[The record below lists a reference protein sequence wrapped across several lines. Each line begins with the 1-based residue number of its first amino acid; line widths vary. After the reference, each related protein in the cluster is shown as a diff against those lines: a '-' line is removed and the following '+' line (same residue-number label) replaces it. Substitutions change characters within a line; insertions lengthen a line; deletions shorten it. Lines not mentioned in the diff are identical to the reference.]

1 MNTKLISAAAIVAA
15 FGAATAFA
23 GEDKV
28 AAEGDWQTKLEAK
41 FAKIDVDANGAVS
54 EAEYLEYKMAEAKAA
69 FLAMAGDDGS
79 VTLEE
84 AKAAYLAE
92 KTEEVAAAETESM
105 DDGESGEDS
114 DAR

>member
-1 MNTKLISAAAIVAA
+1 
-15 FGAATAFA
+15 
-23 GEDKV
+23 
-28 AAEGDWQTKLEAK
+28 
-41 FAKIDVDANGAVS
+41 
-54 EAEYLEYKMAEAKAA
+54 MAEAKAA

>member
-41 FAKIDVDANGAVS
+41 VRENRRRRKRRGF
-54 EAEYLEYKMAEAKAA
+54 
-69 FLAMAGDDGS
+69 
-79 VTLEE
+79 
-84 AKAAYLAE
+84 
-92 KTEEVAAAETESM
+92 
-105 DDGESGEDS
+105 
-114 DAR
+114 